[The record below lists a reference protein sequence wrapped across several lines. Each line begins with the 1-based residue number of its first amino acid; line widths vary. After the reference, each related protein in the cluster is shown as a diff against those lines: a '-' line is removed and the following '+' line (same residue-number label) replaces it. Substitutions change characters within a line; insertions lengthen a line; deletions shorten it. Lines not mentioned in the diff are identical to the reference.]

1 MNTNELERWFEVKE
15 QSIDFIFRI
24 VADCIFMGGKK
35 LFCYEIPRC
44 AVNYKTDKQ
53 PPSHTHF

>member
-1 MNTNELERWFEVKE
+1 MNINELERWFEVKE

-35 LFCYEIPRC
+35 PLLL
-44 AVNYKTDKQ
+44 
-53 PPSHTHF
+53 